1 LKFKDDHG
9 RIAFKLHL
17 KNTGHV
23 HASYVL
29 IHAKFFFR
37 SFYPLKELDSVW
49 AECDQF
55 RFTPLETRGSGI
67 SIFPDELQDM
77 NYAALMSADDV
88 KKMGTFPTS
97 GSGAPTLAGCIDYGW
112 GGGVTRH
119 QTRFIYQIDKRARM
133 VTQLS
138 SIKLA
143 VMFLFPIL

>member
-23 HASYVL
+23 PASYVL
-29 IHAKFFFR
+29 IHAFR

-88 KKMGTFPTS
+88 KKWGLFRQAGVALQRSLVVLIMV
-97 GSGAPTLAGCIDYGW
+97 GAAALHAIKLDL
-112 GGGVTRH
+112 
-119 QTRFIYQIDKRARM
+119 FIRSTRARI